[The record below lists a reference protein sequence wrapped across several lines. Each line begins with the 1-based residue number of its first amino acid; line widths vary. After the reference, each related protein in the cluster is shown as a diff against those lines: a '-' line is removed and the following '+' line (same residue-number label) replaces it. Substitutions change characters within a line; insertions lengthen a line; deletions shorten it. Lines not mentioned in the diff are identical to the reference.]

1 MKKNNLNEPCKYC
14 GYKECSGCQELK
26 WYVFPLM
33 ILFFALAWA
42 AIIGGIYLASNLLWS
57 LKEQKGSGGILI

>member
-42 AIIGGIYLASNLLWS
+42 AIIGGIYLASN
-57 LKEQKGSGGILI
+57 